1 MKLNENSFTAE
12 IRGNVFCLLEGIE
25 RIVEY
30 TEERIET
37 STKKGSVTVS
47 GEQLKLIYY
56 SEDRIG
62 IRGEIR
68 SITFGGSGC

>member
-25 RIVEY
+25 RIVGY

-37 STKKGSVTVS
+37 ATAKGSVVVS
-47 GEQLKLIYY
+47 GTSLKLIYY

-62 IRGEIR
+62 IRGNIDAL
-68 SITFGGSGC
+68 SFGGGGC